1 MKSKSQNKKK
11 NLPNKILITFL
22 TVVLIAIGFY
32 LHNDYGISI
41 DEESTR
47 FHGIVSLNYICEIF
61 FPNQKF
67 QFQVDNLIP
76 KLHEYGYKAYGVF
89 FEILLISIIE
99 IFFEVK
105 NFSEIFYARHFANHL
120 LFIISII
127 CFYFLC
133 FNIFKNKLYSFFGSA
148 ILYTSPR
155 IFAESFYNDKDLAFL
170 SFFIFLIF
178 FSIKFLKKPNYY
190 NAFLLS
196 FFAAMAISLRIV
208 AIYVGV
214 LILLFFLFDF
224 LMKNKFDQR
233 KIKMLLFFFI
243 LKFIFLYLFWPFLWE
258 NPIDNFIYA
267 LKSFSQYR
275 IWDHYVFYLGNFHKS
290 FYLPWH
296 YLFVSFFSTTPL
308 LISIFIAFGLAEV
321 SLRFFKRLIGIDDRN
336 SNKDIWRSEKEKILL
351 FVFFLIF
358 CPIFLIFLLDSV
370 IYSGWRHLFF
380 LYPPLILLLIY
391 FFDTCATKFRKR
403 KITVYINSILVII
416 FLSNIYNLIT
426 LHPFQYI
433 YFNSFFEKNAN
444 KLFEIDYWGLS
455 NKDALKNIVINNYKG
470 EKITIGV
477 ASFTNLFLSEKMLP
491 EKHRNKLIITG
502 QDFSNVD
509 FIFNNNYF
517 EINPSFNDK
526 YEIPKNYIKY
536 QQNKKGNILINEFYI
551 KK

>member
-358 CPIFLIFLLDSV
+358 CPIFSIFLLDSV